1 MCMPIFM
8 VYFKINYYVIFDYVQ
23 PKSLTS
29 ISYLSL
35 EMLMRVFQGFCHAT
49 LHYHPFLH
57 AIVLGLGYVLFVGI
71 LTQSVGCFVSK
82 TVAACV
88 TMRYCMKVV
97 FHLLLIFDNMFLYGD
112 GESSDETLS
121 FGSTLLIV
129 MCVIFGFALL

>member
-88 TMRYCMKVV
+88 IMRCCLKVV
-97 FHLLLIFDNMFLYGD
+97 FHFILVLDNMSLYGA
-112 GESSDETLS
+112 GESSNETLS
-121 FGSTLLIV
+121 FGSILVIV
-129 MCVIFGFALL
+129 ICAISCLALL

>member
-1 MCMPIFM
+1 M
-8 VYFKINYYVIFDYVQ
+8 VYFKIKYYVIFDYVQ
-23 PKSLTS
+23 PKSITS
-29 ISYLSL
+29 VCCLSL
-35 EMLMRVFQGFCHAT
+35 EMLMRVFKGFCHAS
-49 LHYHPFLH
+49 LHYYPLLH
-57 AIVLGLGYVLFVGI
+57 ATLLGLGYALLVGI
-71 LTQSVGCFVSK
+71 LTKSVKCFVSK